1 MSSAAWKE
9 MWNSIEVGEGIEQD
23 DIKIFPLYHSL
34 RSDLDYQILWD
45 ATLPAEKN
53 KLRIEEV
60 SPQGS
65 VTDVKVINEN
75 DRPVLV
81 VEGELLVGAKQN
93 RTIHTTILVGPRME
107 TVIPVA
113 CVEPGRWS
121 RTHLGRFGVSGFYT
135 HSKLRSDKLR
145 HVASARRAAGAGS
158 DASQAFAVD
167 QAAVWEEVGAYAM
180 ASELRSS
187 TGDVQE
193 AYESLSGGSR
203 EKYDFR
209 YPPECCG
216 VAVAISGEIVGVDCF
231 DRPATME
238 RLFPRLMQSYVL
250 EALRLE
256 LQCAVSKAQ
265 GVREGTGKRKSPLQ
279 WMASLLSEDLPKD
292 EATNPAHRQVPA
304 NAREVKVFL
313 REVGGSTATPT
324 PSLALG
330 VDLRA
335 EAADWCGAALAHEG
349 KILHAEVFPWGVV
362 DHRSD
367 YGRGQREGGDQDDR
381 RADTAGPSSG

>member
-1 MSSAAWKE
+1 MSGAAWKE
-9 MWNSIEVGEGIEQD
+9 LWDSIDVGEGIEQG

-34 RSDLDYQILWD
+34 CSDLDYQTLWE
-45 ATLPAEKN
+45 ATRPGEGSKV
-53 KLRIEEV
+53 RIEEV

-65 VTDVKVINEN
+65 VTDVKVVNEI
-75 DRPVLV
+75 DCPILV

-121 RTHLGRFGVSGFYT
+121 RAHLGRFGVSGYYT

-145 HVASARRAAGAGS
+145 HVAFARRATRES
-158 DASQAFAVD
+158 DDASQAFAVNQD
-167 QAAVWEEVGAYAM
+167 AVWEEVGAYAL
-180 ASELRSS
+180 AAELRSP

-193 AYESLSGGSR
+193 VYDSLSSGRGK
-203 EKYDFR
+203 KYDFQ

-216 VAVAISGEIVGVDCF
+216 VAIGINGEIVGIDCF

-250 EALRLE
+250 EALRRE
-256 LQCAVSKAQ
+256 LQSAASKVQRA
-265 GVREGTGKRKSPLQ
+265 REGTGGDESPPRRT
-279 WMASLLSEDLPKD
+279 ASSSSAGSPED
-292 EATNPAHRQVPA
+292 EAKTPAHRQILASVQA
-304 NAREVKVFL
+304 VRAFL
-313 REVGGSTATPT
+313 REVGGRAATPT

-330 VDLRA
+330 EDLRA
-335 EAADWCGAALAHEG
+335 EASDWCGAALAHEG
-349 KILHAEVFPWGVV
+349 RVLHAEVFPWGV
-362 DHRSD
+362 S
-367 YGRGQREGGDQDDR
+367 
-381 RADTAGPSSG
+381 